1 MRLFQLG
8 LLALLLYLQYLLWF
22 GHNGIED
29 YSRLT
34 KAVANHEQTNQQLNK
49 RNKLLEADIQDL
61 KLDLEGVEER
71 ARHELGMIKPG
82 EVFYRVLP
90 SKQSET
96 KQ

>member
-8 LLALLLYLQYLLWF
+8 LVALFFYLQYLLWF

-29 YSRLT
+29 YTRLR
-34 KAVANHEQTNQQLNK
+34 KAVASHELTNQQLSK

-90 SKQSET
+90 SKQSLRKE
-96 KQ
+96 

>member
-1 MRLFQLG
+1 MRLFQLALVV
-8 LLALLLYLQYLLWF
+8 LLAYLQYLLWF

-29 YSRLT
+29 YTRLS
-34 KAVANHEQTNQQLNK
+34 KAVTNHESTNQQLTK

-71 ARHELGMIKPG
+71 ARLELGMIKPD

-90 SKQSET
+90 NKQNESN
-96 KQ
+96 

>member
-8 LLALLLYLQYLLWF
+8 LFVLLSYLQYLLWF
-22 GHNGIED
+22 GHNGVED
-29 YSRLT
+29 YTRLS
-34 KAVANHEQTNQQLNK
+34 KAVESHIQTNQQLSK

-71 ARHELGMIKPG
+71 ARHELGMIKPN

-90 SKQSET
+90 SKQNES
-96 KQ
+96 K

>member
-8 LLALLLYLQYLLWF
+8 LFVLLAYLQYLLWF
-22 GHNGIED
+22 GHNGVED
-29 YSRLT
+29 YTRLS
-34 KAVANHEQTNQQLNK
+34 KAVESHQQTNQQLSK

-71 ARHELGMIKPG
+71 ARLELGMIKPD

-90 SKQSET
+90 SKQKES
-96 KQ
+96 K